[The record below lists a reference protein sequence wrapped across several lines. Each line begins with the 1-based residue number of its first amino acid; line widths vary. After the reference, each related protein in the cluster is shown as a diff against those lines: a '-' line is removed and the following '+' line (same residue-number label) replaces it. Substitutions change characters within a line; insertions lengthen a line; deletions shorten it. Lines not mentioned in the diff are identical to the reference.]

1 MESHSFLPP
10 ARQLRI
16 SEMRFQ
22 KLKKK
27 KKKAEKKPKQKE
39 ENSFLYSLLKWEKLE
54 SITQKR

>member
-39 ENSFLYSLLKWEKLE
+39 ENSFLYRLLKWEKLE